1 MIQKSQIMKNFK
13 SNKITFFYNNKHEKY
28 IFDPISEIFRQKK
41 INFTF
46 SKNHYLKSDIG
57 FYCRKPK
64 DINSKT
70 SVIFLGGIDQGRV
83 MWPNIWREQPWNE
96 FDIGFLPG
104 DNWAN
109 RWKQSSYDYRSQ
121 TKFGVFNVG
130 WPKADFLFNLKE
142 NKNKI
147 KRFKKRYKI
156 NENKINILYAPSFE
170 CFDRQIEVA
179 EVVKKLGFNL
189 IVKHWLEKREKKFK
203 DLWDNIERSNKK
215 TLEIYKKKT
224 TIIQPGENF
233 LTLLNFVNLIV
244 TDESSVAYEA
254 LLKNIPTISVK
265 DWLIQR
271 HKKAIS
277 RYVKPADITIKT
289 KKKFLGRAILK
300 NIKIK
305 KDFKLKK
312 KEFSNLGKS
321 SKIVVEI
328 LLNFLKDRKS
338 VKKTKYYLKPKT
350 QPNFFKKIKKLFK

>member
-1 MIQKSQIMKNFK
+1 MKDLK
-13 SNKITFFYNNKHEKY
+13 INKITFFYDDNVTKQ
-28 IFDPISEIFRQKK
+28 IFDPIAAVFKQKK
-41 INFTF
+41 INFNF
-46 SKNHYLKSDIG
+46 SKNHNLKSDIG

-64 DINSKT
+64 NINSNT
-70 SVIFLGGIDQGRV
+70 SIIFLGGIDQGRV
-83 MWPNIWREQPWNE
+83 IWPNIWRKQPWNE

-104 DNWAN
+104 ENWAN
-109 RWKQSSYDYRSQ
+109 RWKQSSHDYRSQ

-142 NKNKI
+142 NKKNI
-147 KRFKKRYKI
+147 KRFKKKYKI
-156 NENKINILYAPSFE
+156 NKNKINILYAPSFE

-179 EVVKKLGFNL
+179 KVVKKLGFNL

-224 TIIQPGENF
+224 TIIQPSENF
-233 LTLLNFVNLIV
+233 LILLNFVNLIV

-300 NIKIK
+300 NIKNK
-305 KDFKLKK
+305 KDSKLKK
-312 KEFSNLGKS
+312 KEFSYLGKS

-328 LLNFLKDRKS
+328 LLNFIKDRKS
-338 VKKTKYYLKPKT
+338 VKKTEYYLKPKT
-350 QPNFFKKIKKLFK
+350 QPNFFKKLKILFK

>member
-1 MIQKSQIMKNFK
+1 MKITK
-13 SNKITFFYNNKHEKY
+13 DNKITFFYNNKHEKY
-28 IFDPISEIFRQKK
+28 IFDPISEIFKQKK

-46 SKNHYLKSDIG
+46 SKNHNLRSDIG

-64 DINSKT
+64 NINSKT

-83 MWPNIWREQPWNE
+83 TWPNIWREQPWNE

-104 DNWAN
+104 DNWAK
-109 RWKQSSYDYRSQ
+109 RWKQSSCDYRSQ

-130 WPKADFLFNLKE
+130 WPKGDFLFNLKE
-142 NKNKI
+142 NKNRI
-147 KRFKKRYKI
+147 KQFKKRYKI
-156 NENKINILYAPSFE
+156 NNNKINILYAPSFE

-179 EVVKKLGFNL
+179 KVVKKLGFNL
-189 IVKHWLEKREKKFK
+189 IIKHWLEKKEKKYK

-233 LTLLNFVNLIV
+233 LILLNFINLIV

-254 LLKNIPTISVK
+254 LLRNIPTISVK

-271 HKKAIS
+271 HKKGVT
-277 RYVKPADITIKT
+277 RYVKPANITIKT
-289 KKKFLGRAILK
+289 EKRFLGKAILK
-300 NIKIK
+300 HSKIR

-312 KEFSNLGKS
+312 KEFSYLGKS

-328 LLNFLKDRKS
+328 LLSFLNDRKS

-350 QPNFFKKIKKLFK
+350 QTNFFKKIENLFK

>member
-1 MIQKSQIMKNFK
+1 MKDFK
-13 SNKITFFYNNKHEKY
+13 NNKITFFYDDNVTKQ
-28 IFDPISEIFRQKK
+28 IFDPISEILKQKK
-41 INFTF
+41 INFNF
-46 SKNHYLKSDIG
+46 SKNHDLKSDIG
-57 FYCRKPK
+57 FYCRKPEN
-64 DINSKT
+64 INSKI
-70 SVIFLGGIDQGRV
+70 SLIFLGGIDQGRV
-83 MWPNIWREQPWNE
+83 IWPNIWREQPWNE

-104 DNWAN
+104 DNWAK
-109 RWKQSSYDYRSQ
+109 RWKNSSYDHRSQ

-142 NKNKI
+142 NKNRI

-156 NENKINILYAPSFE
+156 NKNKINILYAPSFE
-170 CFDRQIEVA
+170 CFDRQIEVVN
-179 EVVKKLGFNL
+179 VVKKLGFNL
-189 IVKHWLEKREKKFK
+189 IVKHWLEKRKKKYK
-203 DLWDNIERSNKK
+203 DLWDNIKRSNKK
-215 TLEIYKKKT
+215 TLEIYKEKT
-224 TIIQPGENF
+224 TIVKPGENF
-233 LTLLNFVNLIV
+233 LILLNFVDLIV

-277 RYVKPADITIKT
+277 RYVIPADITIKT
-289 KKKFLGRAILK
+289 EKKFLGKAILK

-321 SKIVVEI
+321 SRIVVEI
-328 LLNFLKDRKS
+328 LSNFLKNRKS

-350 QPNFFKKIKKLFK
+350 KPNFLKKIKKLFK